1 MANLIDVDAVNKWL
15 LYENQSGIFY
25 WKKSPM
31 YKVKAGDKAGALL
44 RNGCGNNYLTITVH
58 GKRYLAHRIVAT
70 LFLGA
75 NPSDFVDHINGNG
88 LDNRVENLEWCTQEE
103 NQIHAYRNNLQIPNN
118 GVKFSNNTSGY
129 VGVTKCGKKW
139 KAQIR
144 HNNTLIYLG
153 VYDDKEKAYEI
164 YMEKLKEIKL

>member
-88 LDNRVENLEWCTQEE
+88 LDNRVENLRLVSKKQNSRNMKISARCKTGIMGVSFCSKYNGYRVKIGRNKTISKAFYFKDFFEACCARKSLE
-103 NQIHAYRNNLQIPNN
+103 NEFNFDKNH
-118 GVKFSNNTSGY
+118 
-129 VGVTKCGKKW
+129 GK
-139 KAQIR
+139 R
-144 HNNTLIYLG
+144 G
-153 VYDDKEKAYEI
+153 
-164 YMEKLKEIKL
+164 